1 MVNEMNNNALN
12 ELMQMI
18 NTVQNPQMI
27 IQNMIG
33 QNPQLQVI
41 FNQMQQ
47 SGMSA
52 EQYVRQFAK
61 QNNVNI
67 EPLINMLGNKK

>member
-18 NTVQNPQMI
+18 NAFQNPQMI
-27 IQNMIG
+27 IKNMIG

-67 EPLINMLGNKK
+67 EPLINMLADKK